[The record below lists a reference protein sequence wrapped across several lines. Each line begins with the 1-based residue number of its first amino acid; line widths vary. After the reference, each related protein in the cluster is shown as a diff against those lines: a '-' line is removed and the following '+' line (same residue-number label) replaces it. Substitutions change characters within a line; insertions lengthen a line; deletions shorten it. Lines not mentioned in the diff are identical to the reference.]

1 MFAES
6 PCLLNKPL
14 QLNHPP
20 GGGAINPAF
29 GIGLRREYAED
40 LFLAHD
46 QVFLALE
53 LDLLPRV
60 LAEEDLVAGLHV
72 ERGDLAVLVG
82 LALADRD
89 HFTLLRLFLGAVGDD
104 DRAHLLLALF
114 DALDDD
120 AVRQRPDSNCG
131 LCCHRTV
138 TPEKLWGR
146 AVVTTRADAR
156 DRTATLAI
164 ELVTGGPG
172 RPRGLALN

>member
-29 GIGLRREYAED
+29 GIGLRREHAED

-53 LDLLPRV
+53 LDLLPGV
-60 LAEEDLVAGLHV
+60 LAEEDLVPSLDV
-72 ERGDLAVLVG
+72 ERRDLAVLVG

-89 HFTLLRLFLGAVGDD
+89 HFALLGLFLGAVGTMIAPTFCSPSSM
-104 DRAHLLLALF
+104 RFTITRSASGRIPT
-114 DALDDD
+114 
-120 AVRQRPDSNCG
+120 AVC
-131 LCCHRTV
+131 V
-138 TPEKLWGR
+138 
-146 AVVTTRADAR
+146 
-156 DRTATLAI
+156 AI
-164 ELVTGGPG
+164 
-172 RPRGLALN
+172 